1 MYKIKEKALLYFQT
15 VLKIYEISLW
25 SWKDALVQICT
36 GAGQGGGEF
45 MNIGAIWSSL
55 LVEHGTHST
64 CTRAPLARRPVPVLL
79 SGSPW
84 AESILLTTQWLSGSG
99 RQSRKIGVMFRR
111 RAFTQLYSDALAV
124 ALLSPAAALLTEV
137 LIGNPSWCVSLIY
150 VMHIANKHILLGRTT
165 TKGSLVI
172 SCA

>member
-1 MYKIKEKALLYFQT
+1 MQQ
-15 VLKIYEISLW
+15 W
-25 SWKDALVQICT
+25 CT
-36 GAGQGGGEF
+36 IFGQQSGHQGKWCIRERQRGTGLGF

-124 ALLSPAAALLTEV
+124 PLLSPAAALLTEV

-172 SCA
+172 SLT